1 MKPRRPTPCSFTRT
15 QCLRR
20 SAKAVFPLVHN
31 PERRGELGALSDG
44 RQVMFDDNAG
54 PTLTL
59 LSAAQRN
66 KGPDVQYNHI
76 WGDPRNLDTYT
87 ALWNLCAIPAF
98 LAKTTD
104 GSNHPEVVNLL
115 RYRGL
120 DLFGYLPEGERR
132 PEIPAG
138 YESLE
143 WPAPPDAV
151 TDLEALLRCW
161 IGDAPKSRPSMAARQ
176 LGWLYSDGRPDS
188 LVPDARPDSVR

>member
-1 MKPRRPTPCSFTRT
+1 MAAHTVFVHPDTVSQT
-15 QCLRR
+15 
-20 SAKAVFPLVHN
+20 AGKAVFPLVRN

-44 RQVMFDDNAG
+44 RQVMFDDNTG
-54 PTLTL
+54 PTLTFL
-59 LSAAQRN
+59 WAAQRN
-66 KGPDVQYNHI
+66 KGPDVQYNHV

-87 ALWNLCAIPAF
+87 ALWNLCTIPAF

-115 RYRGL
+115 RYRAL

-143 WPAPPDAV
+143 WPTHPDAV
-151 TDLEALLRCW
+151 TDLEALLRRRL
-161 IGDAPKSRPSMAARQ
+161 GDAPKSRPSMAARR
-176 LGWLYSDGRPDS
+176 LGWLFSDGRPG
-188 LVPDARPDSVR
+188 LVGPGRPS